1 MIAKSFK
8 IPAKYIILLVVT
20 GCVSM
25 IIFSGC
31 IGFHDISR
39 ITEVITAE
47 DTYGEYYFS
56 VYGVEDDYLDVFDK
70 KDIKKCVV
78 DLYFTLLDDKT
89 SVMYGISEPDL
100 KYTEYKLAEGVYPGN
115 AYEMLIEKWYAVQN
129 NISIGDEVI
138 FNNGEKDE
146 AWKVTGYINNMS
158 SFGSAE
164 GESAAPVIVI
174 DPVKNQELVDT
185 TVNNIYLEC
194 NDIDL
199 IWEELPDMCME
210 SNAQGFSYNTE
221 LIKAVEA
228 LDNAEINKIFQN
240 PLYGGLAIVL
250 VIYSVTTFNAV
261 ADILFS
267 YWNKSAYILR
277 AIGAGPARVRRAML
291 NRILSCVLI
300 SSVTGT
306 LIGYGGVY
314 IINGKI
320 HALGDFWGQKYIFRS
335 WAVIGILLVTI
346 MVLTYA
352 ALRHKTNI
360 IAGLSP
366 CELKNVTGLSYMQ
379 SVNRKKRNSIFKKQ
393 GDLFDLAIR
402 NLSFYKWRKAAVAL
416 MICVSVMIVS
426 ISGYMILPQTK
437 YNLNNL
443 KYDYHFTVKD
453 YYKATELNQPENIKK
468 IYNAVIDYCRKNSID
483 VYYDAGQEIEEFK
496 LNKSWLTDNY
506 KKYIE
511 ENANSAGL
519 NDPRKTILT
528 TAVVYGYTDEMFRR
542 LISENNLNIRV
553 PAEGEVIVCS
563 KIFNKDNKKAYDL
576 NVMTGEVIKC
586 TSPVINGPDSTNPG
600 ERKIYTG
607 TVVGAIEEPLLD
619 MDDDSR
625 TEVCLIVPMED
636 FRNYFLY
643 DDYVCDF
650 YIDSLTGRQFSDIT
664 QIVAGT
670 NYIKIENQHDL
681 YEAVSVH
688 RHKTILVY
696 AIVCIMGCVLLV
708 LNVIMIVYNESYVR
722 RKEFQTLHKLGMT
735 HSKIRR
741 MIVYELLIICGA
753 GLISGVGIS
762 MCVLSVILRNFS

>member
-1 MIAKSFK
+1 
-8 IPAKYIILLVVT
+8 
-20 GCVSM
+20 
-25 IIFSGC
+25 
-31 IGFHDISR
+31 
-39 ITEVITAE
+39 
-47 DTYGEYYFS
+47 
-56 VYGVEDDYLDVFDK
+56 
-70 KDIKKCVV
+70 
-78 DLYFTLLDDKT
+78 
-89 SVMYGISEPDL
+89 
-100 KYTEYKLAEGVYPGN
+100 
-115 AYEMLIEKWYAVQN
+115 
-129 NISIGDEVI
+129 
-138 FNNGEKDE
+138 
-146 AWKVTGYINNMS
+146 
-158 SFGSAE
+158 
-164 GESAAPVIVI
+164 
-174 DPVKNQELVDT
+174 
-185 TVNNIYLEC
+185 
-194 NDIDL
+194 
-199 IWEELPDMCME
+199 ME

-228 LDNAEINKIFQN
+228 LDNAGINKIFQN

-352 ALRHKTNI
+352 AFRHKTNI

-379 SVNRKKRNSIFKKQ
+379 SVNRKKRNSIFKKK

-443 KYDYHFTVKD
+443 KYDYHFIVKD

-619 MDDDSR
+619 MDDDSQ

-650 YIDSLTGRQFSDIT
+650 YIDSLTGRQLSDIT

-670 NYIKIENQHDL
+670 DYIKIENQHDL

>member
-1 MIAKSFK
+1 M
-8 IPAKYIILLVVT
+8 
-20 GCVSM
+20 
-25 IIFSGC
+25 
-31 IGFHDISR
+31 
-39 ITEVITAE
+39 
-47 DTYGEYYFS
+47 
-56 VYGVEDDYLDVFDK
+56 
-70 KDIKKCVV
+70 
-78 DLYFTLLDDKT
+78 
-89 SVMYGISEPDL
+89 
-100 KYTEYKLAEGVYPGN
+100 
-115 AYEMLIEKWYAVQN
+115 
-129 NISIGDEVI
+129 
-138 FNNGEKDE
+138 
-146 AWKVTGYINNMS
+146 
-158 SFGSAE
+158 
-164 GESAAPVIVI
+164 
-174 DPVKNQELVDT
+174 
-185 TVNNIYLEC
+185 
-194 NDIDL
+194 
-199 IWEELPDMCME
+199 
-210 SNAQGFSYNTE
+210 
-221 LIKAVEA
+221 
-228 LDNAEINKIFQN
+228 
-240 PLYGGLAIVL
+240 
-250 VIYSVTTFNAV
+250 IYSVTTFNAV

-320 HALGDFWGQKYIFRS
+320 HALGEFWGQKYILRS
-335 WAVIGILLVTI
+335 WTVIGILLVTI

-379 SVNRKKRNSIFKKQ
+379 SVNRKKRNSIFKKK

-443 KYDYHFTVKD
+443 KYDYHFIVKD

-563 KIFNKDNKKAYDL
+563 KIFNKDNKKEYDL

-643 DDYVCDF
+643 DDYVSDF

-670 NYIKIENQHDL
+670 DYIKIENQHDL

-762 MCVLSVILRNFS
+762 MCVLSVILRKFS